1 MAEVPTSGPLS
12 PVARTTYYYLTMYM
26 VTGATSAYL
35 PIWLTD
41 RGMSQTQIGWL
52 NAVPILLLL
61 LLNVFVGRIS
71 DRLADW
77 RTAIIV
83 GSMIA
88 GVTSLGLM
96 FELDF
101 WGLMLVWVLTMV
113 PFTAIV
119 PVADAATIRMTRRTG
134 QGEFAVIRAW
144 GTVGHTAVS
153 VLTGVLVGF
162 FTSAIFVPLIIGISL
177 LRAGLSLQLPRF
189 RAPAGEAAAE
199 DSVPPPA
206 HAEQGAEVSGDLQ
219 AKSLREVMKPWFL
232 LPIVGAAAVFAT
244 HIMLMGFG
252 ALVWKN
258 AGISESMI
266 GLLIAVGAGAEALMM
281 FGFRRI
287 GLRFSARALMLFAA
301 VVAALR
307 WGIMAFEPPLAVLFA
322 LQLLHSV
329 TFAVNYLGA
338 VNFIANWTSEDIAAE
353 AQSFFVVLQQG
364 LAIVS
369 LLAFGF
375 LAEYIGAKA
384 FFAAAVMAAV
394 AALFALLSLRMMGP
408 RKAD

>member
-1 MAEVPTSGPLS
+1 MAEVQTSGPLS
-12 PVARTTYYYLTMYM
+12 PVARTTYYYFTMYM

-41 RGMSQTQIGWL
+41 RGMSEAQIGWL
-52 NAVPILLLL
+52 NAVPILFMLM
-61 LLNVFVGRIS
+61 LNLFVGRIA

-88 GVTSLGLM
+88 GVTSLGLLV
-96 FELDF
+96 ELNF
-101 WGLMLVWVLTMV
+101 WSLMLVWVLTMV

-134 QGEFAVIRAW
+134 QGEFSIIRAW
-144 GTVGHTAVS
+144 GTVGHTGLA
-153 VLTGVLVGF
+153 VLTGGLISVFSG
-162 FTSAIFVPLIIGISL
+162 AIFVPLIVGISL
-177 LRAGLSLQLPRF
+177 IRAGLSWQLPRF
-189 RAPAGEAAAE
+189 RAPAKALDEPVVE
-199 DSVPPPA
+199 PVRA
-206 HAEQGAEVSGDLQ
+206 HAEAGAGVTVDVQ
-219 AKSLREVMKPWFL
+219 ARHLHEVMKPWFV
-232 LPIVGAAAVFAT
+232 LPILGAAAVFAT

-252 ALVWKN
+252 ALIWKN
-258 AGISESMI
+258 AGISEGMI
-266 GLLIAVGAGAEALMM
+266 GLLIAVGAGAEAVMM

-287 GLRFSARALMLFAA
+287 GLRFSARSLMLFAA

-353 AQSFFVVLQQG
+353 TQSFFVMLQQG

-369 LLAFGF
+369 LLTFGV

-384 FFAAAVMAAV
+384 FMAAAGMAVV
-394 AALFALLSLRMMGP
+394 AALFALVSLRMKGP
-408 RKAD
+408 RKAG

>member
-1 MAEVPTSGPLS
+1 MADVQKAGLLS
-12 PVARTTYYYLTMYM
+12 PVARTTYYYFSMYM

-41 RGMSQTQIGWL
+41 RGMSATQIGTL
-52 NAVPILLLL
+52 NAVPILFLL
-61 LLNVFVGRIS
+61 LLNIFVGRVS
-71 DRLADW
+71 DKLSDW

-88 GVTSLGLM
+88 GVTSLGLL
-96 FELDF
+96 FDLDF
-101 WGLMLVWVLTMV
+101 YGLVLVWVLTMV

-153 VLTGVLVGF
+153 VATGVLVGW
-162 FTSAIFVPLIIGISL
+162 FTGAIFVPLIIGISL
-177 LRAGLSLQLPRF
+177 IRAGLSWQLPRF
-189 RAPAGEAAAE
+189 RAPASAQSG
-199 DSVPPPA
+199 DDTPPPA
-206 HAEQGAEVSGDLQ
+206 HVDEGAEVRVDVQ
-219 AKSLREVMKPWFL
+219 ARHLKDVMKPWFV
-232 LPIVGAAAVFAT
+232 LPILGAAAVFAT

-258 AGISESMI
+258 AGISEGMI

-287 GLRFSARALMLFAA
+287 GIRFSARSLMLFAA
-301 VVAALR
+301 IVAALR
-307 WGIMAFEPPLAVLFA
+307 WGVMAFEPPLAVLFA

-338 VNFIANWTSEDIAAE
+338 VNFIANWTSEEIAAE

-375 LAEYIGAKA
+375 LAEFIGAKA
-384 FFAAAVMAAV
+384 FMAAAVMAAI
-394 AALFALLSLRMMGP
+394 AAVFAIVSLRMMGP
-408 RKAD
+408 RKAA